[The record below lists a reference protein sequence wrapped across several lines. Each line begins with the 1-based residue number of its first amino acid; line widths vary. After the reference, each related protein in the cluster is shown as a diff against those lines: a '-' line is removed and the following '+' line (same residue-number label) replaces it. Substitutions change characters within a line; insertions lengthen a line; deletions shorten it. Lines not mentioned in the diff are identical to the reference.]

1 MSVEVTMN
9 PGNGIRIHIS
19 NPMKRGLSAP
29 NEREVPSATVRQR
42 TCRPDGTGDRR
53 PAGHADTGTTTT
65 MSSISTWQCRGSPV
79 KPIE

>member
-9 PGNGIRIHIS
+9 PDNGIHIHIS

-29 NEREVPSATVRQR
+29 NEREIPSAT
-42 TCRPDGTGDRR
+42 DGNGLAGLTARVQTTG
-53 PAGHADTGTTTT
+53 GHADTGTTTT